1 MNNMKIKIFIFN
13 QIQEN
18 TYLIYDKTKEAV
30 IIDCGASNEM
40 EYKKL
45 EEFISS
51 NDLRLKY
58 LLNTHLHFDHT
69 LGNHFIYEKYNIRPM
84 YNHEEEKMPNLRSQ
98 AGMMGF
104 DIDYD
109 SGNADKYINDGDVIR
124 FGTTEIKALLTP
136 GHSPGSLSYYVEKAN
151 CIFTGDALFE
161 RSIGRTDLWEGNFD
175 TLIKGIREK
184 LYTLPDN
191 TVVYPGHGPSTT
203 IQEEKQFNPYT
214 K

>member
-1 MNNMKIKIFIFN
+1 MKIKIFIFN